1 MLDVV
6 VPLLS
11 KLPVVPPDGKRPSL
25 YAAENDHNVSAA
37 SQPLP
42 LPTLF

>member
-25 YAAENDHNVSAA
+25 YAAENDHNVSH
-37 SQPLP
+37 LP
-42 LPTLF
+42 VQRLFKPM